1 MKNSLSA
8 ASFLITA
15 SAVVLVTTLGWTAS
29 SPIRVTIHV
38 PSKSLSIMPYYF
50 GKDKGFFAPELVEPQ
65 LVMMSPPTAI
75 AALVAGELDFS
86 STTGAATSAIMRGL
100 PLRRYF
106 YVQAEPSH
114 VLLAQPEIKSI
125 QDLSGKTI
133 GVTALTDAVGMSTTM
148 ILKGNNIDTSRTTQL
163 AMGVTDNAIKAFTT
177 RKIAATLLA
186 PPYAEE
192 LEAKGYNKLAE
203 ARTYAPLSFIGLVSS
218 TETVKKNPLKV
229 QAMIAGLYR
238 TMLYIHNPVNRNE
251 VIQYI
256 ARYHGIDLALAEKS
270 FAMQM
275 QSYSKRWHQAEESG
289 GAGNRDLPRDVED
302 RQVFHTRRFGGYES
316 AQKGSRGRGCSRK
329 VRLTPRQHRL
339 KDQLRNPGLT
349 CVSANCRC
357 NVSGGIRRDL
367 PMEHGED
374 EFPVS
379 CGRAL
384 VMDIPP
390 AASNR
395 APSLDAR

>member
-1 MKNSLSA
+1 MAEVIVNKRLFVVA
-8 ASFLITA
+8 FLIVGLLIVQA
-15 SAVVLVTTLGWTAS
+15 ISFAWAAS
-29 SPIRVTIHV
+29 SPTKVTIHV
-38 PSKSLSIMPYYF
+38 PSKSLSVMPYYF
-50 GKDKGFFAPELVEPQ
+50 GKDKGFFAPELVELQ

-106 YVQAEPSH
+106 YVQAEPAH

-125 QDLSGKTI
+125 QGLNGKTI

-203 ARTYAPLSFIGLVSS
+203 ARTYAPLSFIGLVGS
-218 TETVKKNPLKV
+218 TEAVKKNQLKA
-229 QAMIAGLYR
+229 QAMVTGLYR
-238 TMLYIHNPVNRNE
+238 TMVYIHNPANRSE

-256 ARYHGIDLALAEKS
+256 ARYHSIDPGLAEKA
-270 FAMQM
+270 FARQM
-275 QSYSKRWHQAEESG
+275 QSYSKDGTKPRKAVEREIEIYRETLKI
-289 GAGNRDLPRDVED
+289 AKTFTPDDLED
-302 RQVFHTRRFGGYES
+302 MGLL
-316 AQKGSRGRGCSRK
+316 RK
-329 VRLTPRQHRL
+329 VQE
-339 KDQLRNPGLT
+339 
-349 CVSANCRC
+349 
-357 NVSGGIRRDL
+357 GGK
-367 PMEHGED
+367 
-374 EFPVS
+374 
-379 CGRAL
+379 
-384 VMDIPP
+384 
-390 AASNR
+390 
-395 APSLDAR
+395 